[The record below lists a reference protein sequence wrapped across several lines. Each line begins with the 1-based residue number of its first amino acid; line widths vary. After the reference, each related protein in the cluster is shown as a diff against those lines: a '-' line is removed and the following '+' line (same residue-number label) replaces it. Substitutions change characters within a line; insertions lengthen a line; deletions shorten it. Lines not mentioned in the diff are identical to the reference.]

1 MLLRG
6 KKILKSLSL
15 IILSGSLLFSN
26 FFGSSVIKSLPSET
40 KKAELQSKKKELAEQ
55 LKKASDEVSKE
66 AKNKDAL
73 DKKISIVKNQIDV
86 SNDYINSLDREI
98 LSLRDQIDEIKESMD
113 QKVVLLKKSL
123 VSIYKAGDTST
134 IDIILGAKDFED
146 FLDKVDIARSISKY
160 VRKLIDELKS
170 DLNTIEEKEK
180 EIIKTKSEQERER
193 EGLEKNRAG
202 LQELFDE
209 SEKLLSELQGEE
221 KKAKDRIDQNDAQI
235 KALDAQIKKYYEE
248 QKRKEEAARAAAA
261 AAGHTYTPANPAPSG
276 KFIWPLPGYTK
287 ITSGYNDT
295 AERSHMHGAIDIA
308 GPGVYGA
315 RIVASASG
323 KVIFANSSG
332 FGGGYGSY
340 VIIDHGNGISTLYAH
355 MSSVAVCV
363 GQQVSQGQTIGNVGS
378 TGISTGPHLHFEYRV
393 NGVRRNPREIV

>member
-6 KKILKSLSL
+6 KKILKSLYL
-15 IILSGSLLFSN
+15 TILSGSLLFGN
-26 FFGSSVIKSLPSET
+26 FFGPSVINSLQSET
-40 KKAELQSKKKELAEQ
+40 KKAELQRKKKELAEQ

-73 DKKISIVKNQIDV
+73 DKKISIVKNQIDI
-86 SNDYINSLDREI
+86 SNDYINSLDNEI
-98 LSLRDQIDEIKESMD
+98 LSLRDQINEIKERMA

-123 VSIYKAGDTST
+123 VAIYKAGDTST
-134 IDIILGAKDFED
+134 LDIILGAKDFED

-160 VRKLIDELKS
+160 VKKLIDELKS
-170 DLNTIEEKEK
+170 DLIDIEEKEK

-209 SEKLLSELQGEE
+209 SEKLLGELQGEE

-235 KALDAQIKKYYEE
+235 KALDAQIKKYYDELNKKNQQSGSYSE
-248 QKRKEEAARAAAA
+248 K
-261 AAGHTYTPANPAPSG
+261 NPKPKG

-287 ITSGYNDT
+287 ITSDYSDT
-295 AERSHMHGAIDIA
+295 SERSHMHGAIDIA
-308 GPGVYGA
+308 GAGVYGA
-315 RIVASASG
+315 KIVASASG
-323 KVIFANSSG
+323 KVIIAG
-332 FGGGYGSY
+332 PYGGYGNL
-340 VIIDHGNGISTLYAH
+340 VVIDHGNGISTWYGH
-355 MSSVAVCV
+355 MSSVAVKV
-363 GQQVSQGQTIGNVGS
+363 GDEVSQGQTIGNVGS
-378 TGISTGPHLHFEYRV
+378 TGNSTGPHLHFEYRV

>member
-170 DLNTIEEKEK
+170 DLNAIEEKEK

-235 KALDAQIKKYYEE
+235 KALDAQIKKYYDDLNKKNK
-248 QKRKEEAARAAAA
+248 QNNYDNGDAPK
-261 AAGHTYTPANPAPSG
+261 PSG

-287 ITSGYNDT
+287 ITSDFYDMSD
-295 AERSHMHGAIDIA
+295 RSHMHGAIDIA
-308 GPGVYGA
+308 GAGVYGA

-323 KVIFANSSG
+323 KVIFAG
-332 FGGGYGSY
+332 PYVGYGNL
-340 VIIDHGNGISTLYAH
+340 VVIDHGNGISTWYGH

-378 TGISTGPHLHFEYRV
+378 TGHSTGPHLHFEYRV